1 MPESEFSVRRVPA
14 RSRTLPL
21 YMIALLTG
29 ALAVGAI
36 PFGSADAIAAEADD
50 LTDRDRT
57 RVVSIGTAVT
67 EILYALDLQSRIIA
81 VDTTSMHPPEAL
93 EQKPNVGYMRALSAE
108 GVLALYPSMVL
119 AEEGAGPPEV
129 IGLLEAASVPFV
141 TVPSDPSPDGVADKI
156 RTVAR
161 IMGRDAAG
169 DRLAAE
175 TTSGFEELATAR
187 AGLGERRRVMFILSL
202 QSGRVLASGENTAAS
217 GILELAGAQNAVA
230 GFEGYKPL
238 SDEAIL
244 AAAPDVILVMNRGNH
259 ILDADQVF
267 GLPALSNTPAAKKRS
282 LVRMDGAYL
291 LGFGPRTPAA
301 AVDLARALYPDHSWP
316 DTGNGNRGAAD

>member
-1 MPESEFSVRRVPA
+1 MPHSEVSVRRV
-14 RSRTLPL
+14 S
-21 YMIALLTG
+21 ALV
-29 ALAVGAI
+29 AVGHLCAVAFLTASLVLG
-36 PFGSADAIAAEADD
+36 PVLFGSTAANAAGADD
-50 LTDRDRT
+50 ISDRDRS

-67 EILYALDLQSRIIA
+67 EILYALDLQNRIIA

-108 GVLALYPSMVL
+108 GVLALDPSMVL
-119 AEEGAGPPEV
+119 AEDGAGPPEV
-129 IGLLEAASVPFV
+129 IRLLEAASVPFV

-161 IMGRDAAG
+161 IMGRNAEG
-169 DRLAAE
+169 DRLAAD
-175 TTSGFEELATAR
+175 TLASFRKLAEAR
-187 AGLGERRRVMFILSL
+187 ARLGDRLRVMFILSL

-217 GILELAGAQNAVA
+217 GIMDLAGAQNAVA

-259 ILDADQVF
+259 VLDAEQVF
-267 GLPALSNTPAAKKRS
+267 GLPALSNTPAASTKA
-282 LVRMDGAYL
+282 LIRMDGAYL
-291 LGFGPRTPAA
+291 LGFGPRTPDAA
-301 AVDLARALYPDHSWP
+301 IDLARALYPDHSWP
-316 DTGNGNRGAAD
+316 KTGNGPGGHAD

>member
-1 MPESEFSVRRVPA
+1 MPESELPAGRVPA
-14 RSRTLPL
+14 ILRAARL
-21 YMIALLTG
+21 G
-29 ALAVGAI
+29 VVALAMTVPAI
-36 PFGSADAIAAEADD
+36 GTVLVAPVAAIAAEAS
-50 LTDRDRT
+50 TVSDRERA

-67 EILYALDLQSRIIA
+67 EILYALDLQNRIIA

-108 GVLALYPSMVL
+108 GVLALDPSMVL

-129 IGLLEAASVPFV
+129 IGLLEAASVPFI

-156 RTVAR
+156 RMVAR
-161 IMGRDAAG
+161 VMGREAAG

-175 TTSGFEELATAR
+175 TATYFDELAAAR
-187 AGLGERRRVMFILSL
+187 EGLDDRLRVMFILSL
-202 QSGRVLASGENTAAS
+202 QSGRVLASGAGTAAA
-217 GILELAGAQNAVA
+217 GILALAGADNAVA

-259 ILDADQVF
+259 VLDADQVF
-267 GLPALSNTPAAKKRS
+267 GLPALSNTPAARTRA
-282 LVRMDGAYL
+282 LIRMDGAYL

-301 AVDLARALYPDHSWP
+301 AVDLARALYPEHAWP
-316 DTGNGNRGAAD
+316 ETANGNRGNTD